1 MKGYQYCNNCGLN
14 THSLYQ
20 CKLPILSTGII
31 AVDYKSKPIKYL
43 MICRKDSLGY
53 VDFIRGKY
61 STLDLDYL
69 QNIIDEMTMDE
80 KYNILNKNFDD
91 LWYNLWSSCT
101 GLQHRG
107 EQKISKDKFELLK
120 SGIIV
125 KEKMI
130 TLKDIID
137 KSTTSWDTPEWGFP
151 KGKRNYRES
160 EYDCALR
167 EFQEETGITSKNV
180 SMINNLSGV
189 DEIFTASNYK
199 SYKHRYFVGFITN
212 KDLELTNYQKS
223 EVSNVEW
230 KTFEEC
236 MESIRPY
243 NLEKKD
249 ILTKLN
255 KVLEKYT
262 LYL

>member
-31 AVDYKSKPIKYL
+31 AVDYNSKPFKYL

-69 QNIIDEMTMDE
+69 QNIIDEMTIDE
-80 KYNILNKNFDD
+80 KYNILNKDFDD
-91 LWYNLWSSCT
+91 LWYSLWSSCT

-125 KEKMI
+125 CDKII
-130 TLKDIID
+130 TLKEMVE
-137 KSTTSWDTPEWGFP
+137 KSSTKWKTPEWGFP

-167 EFQEETGITSKNV
+167 EFQEETGISSSNV
-180 SMINNLSGV
+180 NMINNISGI

-199 SYKHRYFVGFITN
+199 SYKHRYFVGFINN
-212 KDLELTNYQKS
+212 KDLELSNYQKS
-223 EVSNVEW
+223 EVSKVEW

-236 MESIRPY
+236 IACIRPY